1 MQFSEELQKRISDA
15 ISDVE
20 RLTDAEV
27 MCVLAPRSDDYDYI
41 PALWAA
47 LVALLFPLPLSL
59 TPWWG
64 HSNTLSLLQ
73 LGVFALAWLGFRWQP
88 VFQRIIPK
96 SVRYWRAGNMARRQ
110 FLQNGLHHTR
120 DGAGFLIFVSA
131 QERYVEILADHGI
144 AAKISDEQW
153 RYIVAAFVLQVKRN
167 QIADGFIQCIESCG
181 ELLAQ
186 CYPATQEKNEL
197 PNKLVVLPG

>member
-73 LGVFALAWLGFRWQP
+73 LGVFALAWLGFRW
-88 VFQRIIPK
+88 
-96 SVRYWRAGNMARRQ
+96 
-110 FLQNGLHHTR
+110 
-120 DGAGFLIFVSA
+120 
-131 QERYVEILADHGI
+131 
-144 AAKISDEQW
+144 
-153 RYIVAAFVLQVKRN
+153 
-167 QIADGFIQCIESCG
+167 
-181 ELLAQ
+181 
-186 CYPATQEKNEL
+186 
-197 PNKLVVLPG
+197 